1 VDGIEGQKLL
11 IAINTYAND
20 LKKIEN

>member
-20 LKKIEN
+20 FKKIEN